1 MFRVVFCLL
10 LLLGAATGLGLFLG
24 WRQWH
29 RASRF
34 LPKSESKR
42 VRATQTIQYK

>member
-1 MFRVVFCLL
+1 MRASCRPS
-10 LLLGAATGLGLFLG
+10 LGLTLYPSFPCPAMG

-42 VRATQTIQYK
+42 VRVT